1 MNSNKWMV
9 KKIDEEINNEI
20 KKNEN
25 EIKDK

>member
-9 KKIDEEINNEI
+9 KKIDEEIKNEI

>member
-20 KKNEN
+20 KTNEN